1 MNEQV
6 EDVTEERDQWM
17 QKCKELTIRWE
28 NEKMENERLG
38 CEVNAISESYSQLSV
53 NFEELKYK
61 YHELQEK
68 EYENRRNSEHKTY
81 LEKLN
86 DLNLLSKDS
95 GTNSASS

>member
-6 EDVTEERDQWM
+6 EDIREERDQLM
-17 QKCKELTIRWE
+17 QKCKELTKRLE
-28 NEKMENERLG
+28 NEQMENERLG

-68 EYENRRNSEHKTY
+68 
-81 LEKLN
+81 
-86 DLNLLSKDS
+86 
-95 GTNSASS
+95 